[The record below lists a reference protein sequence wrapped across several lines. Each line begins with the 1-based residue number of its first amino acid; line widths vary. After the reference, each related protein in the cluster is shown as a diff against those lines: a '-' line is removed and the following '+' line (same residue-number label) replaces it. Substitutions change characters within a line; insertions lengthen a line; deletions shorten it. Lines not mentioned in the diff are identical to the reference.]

1 MEKIDLERK
10 NTLKGIVKTTIPLT
24 EEEFSNLV
32 STLENKY
39 KKHVILKQVIDEKI
53 LGGIYVRVN
62 NDVIDGTVKSKLD
75 ELKELMLKTE

>member
-10 NTLKGIVKTTIPLT
+10 NTLNGIVKTTVPLSK
-24 EEEFSNLV
+24 EEFEKLI
-32 STLENKY
+32 STLEKKYNKNI
-39 KKHVILKQVIDEKI
+39 ILEQIIDESI

-62 NDVIDGTVKSKLD
+62 NDVIDGTVKSKLE